1 MKLEN
6 LDWNFIYGVIFLV
19 IPMLM
24 GAFWLEYH
32 CYYLKMRELDALET
46 QLKIES

>member
-24 GAFWLEYH
+24 GDFWLEYH

>member
-24 GAFWLEYH
+24 GAFWIEHRCYH
-32 CYYLKMRELDALET
+32 VKMRELDALEK